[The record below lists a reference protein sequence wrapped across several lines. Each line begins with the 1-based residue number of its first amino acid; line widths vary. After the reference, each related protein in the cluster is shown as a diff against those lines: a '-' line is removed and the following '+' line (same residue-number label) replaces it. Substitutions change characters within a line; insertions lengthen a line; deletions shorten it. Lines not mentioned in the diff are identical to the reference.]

1 MKVNP
6 DSQRG
11 ARHRHQ
17 CVRFV
22 GWVEWDSSDS
32 LVDGVEQEGAHTCS
46 ETGWVKMSLMLLG
59 CFSANLF
66 YV

>member
-22 GWVEWDSSDS
+22 GRVEWDSPDS
-32 LVDGVEQEGAHTCS
+32 LVDRVEQKGAHACS
-46 ETGWVKMSLMLLG
+46 ETGQDEM
-59 CFSANLF
+59 
-66 YV
+66 